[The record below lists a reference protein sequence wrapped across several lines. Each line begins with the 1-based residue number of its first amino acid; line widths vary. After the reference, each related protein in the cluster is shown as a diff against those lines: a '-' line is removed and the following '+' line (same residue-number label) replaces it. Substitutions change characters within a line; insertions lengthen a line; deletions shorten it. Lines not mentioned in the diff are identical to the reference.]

1 VGGVNRS
8 TLLNQLQ
15 IDREPERGGDH
26 ERPFPWWILGAVA
39 GVVVLGV
46 LVWFLIA
53 RPDRPAVRV
62 ATASAVTQGASTR
75 GGSLLVASGY
85 VIARRAAT
93 VSSKVTGKVAEVLI
107 EEGQRVVPGQV
118 MARLDDSNIR
128 ASVAQA
134 RAQASAAEANFHVA
148 QVGFTQAGSREARA
162 QKLHAQ
168 GYLSDQSV
176 EDAHNATESARYNL
190 ELMQRQAQVARAGL
204 AVAERSLDDTVVRA
218 PFAGVVT
225 VKAAQPGEMVSPV
238 SAGGGFTR
246 TGIGTV
252 VDMDSLEVEV
262 DVAESFINRVTAG
275 MPATVRLNAYPE
287 WEIPAEVVAVIP
299 TADRSKATVSVRLG
313 FKIRDPRIVPEMGAR
328 VSFLG
333 PAVAQ
338 ATRNRSVMVPAD
350 AVLADGPDKGAVFL
364 VADGKLERR
373 AVRLGPQE
381 PKGQIVQ
388 AGLSPGDV
396 VAVGGLDKL
405 KDGERVRINR
415 KPAED
420 E

>member
-1 VGGVNRS
+1 VNRS
-8 TLLNQLQ
+8 TLLNQLH
-15 IDREPERGGDH
+15 IDREPPPGGGDD
-26 ERPFPWWILGAVA
+26 RPFPWWILGAVA
-39 GVVVLGV
+39 GVILAGV

-75 GGSLLVASGY
+75 GGSLLDASGY

-118 MARLDDSNIR
+118 MARLDDTNIR
-128 ASVAQA
+128 ATVAQA
-134 RAQASAAEANFHVA
+134 RAQAAAAEASFHVA
-148 QVGFTQAGSREARA
+148 QVGFTQAASREARA
-162 QKLHAQ
+162 QKMHAQ
-168 GYLSDQSV
+168 GYLSDQAV

-225 VKAAQPGEMVSPV
+225 VKAAQPGEMVSPI

-246 TGIGTV
+246 TGIGTI

-333 PAVAQ
+333 PAQTQVA
-338 ATRNRSVMVPAD
+338 RNRSVMVPAD
-350 AVLADGPDKGAVFL
+350 AVLADGPDKGAVFV

-388 AGLSPGDV
+388 AGLSPGDA

-405 KDGERVRINR
+405 KDGERVRVNR

>member
-1 VGGVNRS
+1 VNRS
-8 TLLNQLQ
+8 TLLSQLQ
-15 IDREPERGGDH
+15 INREPDRGAGGDD
-26 ERPFPWWILGAVA
+26 RPFPWWILGVVAAVILA
-39 GVVVLGV
+39 GG
-46 LVWFLIA
+46 LVWFLVA

-62 ATASAVTQGASTR
+62 ANATAVTQGASTR
-75 GGSLLVASGY
+75 GGSLLDASGY

-107 EEGQRVVPGQV
+107 EEGQRVTPGQV
-118 MARLDDSNIR
+118 MARLDDTNIR
-128 ASVAQA
+128 AGVAQA
-134 RAQASAAEANFHVA
+134 RAQASAAESSFHVA
-148 QVGFTQAGSREARA
+148 QVSLTQASAREARA

-168 GYLSDQSV
+168 GYVSDQSV
-176 EDAHNATESARYNL
+176 EDAHNAAESARYNL
-190 ELMQRQAQVARAGL
+190 ELMQRQAQVARAAL
-204 AVAERSLDDTVVRA
+204 AVAQRSLDDTVVRA

-313 FKIRDPRIVPEMGAR
+313 FKVKDPRIVPEMGAR

-333 PAVAQ
+333 PATTQVV
-338 ATRNRSVMVPAD
+338 RNRSVMVPAD
-350 AVLADGPDKGAVFL
+350 AVMADGPDKGAVFV

-373 AVRLGPQE
+373 VVRLGPQE

-405 KDGERVRINR
+405 KDGARVRINR

>member
-1 VGGVNRS
+1 MNRS
-8 TLLNQLQ
+8 TLLSQLQ
-15 IDREPERGGDH
+15 IDREPARGGDH
-26 ERPFPWWILGAVA
+26 HRPFPWWIVGVVA
-39 GVVVLGV
+39 GVVL
-46 LVWFLIA
+46 LAILAWFLIA
-53 RPDRPAVRV
+53 RPDRPAVHV
-62 ATASAVTQGASTR
+62 ATATPVTQGASTR
-75 GGSLLVASGY
+75 GGSLLDASGY

-118 MARLDDSNIR
+118 MARLDDTNIR
-128 ASVAQA
+128 ATVAQA
-134 RAQASAAEANFHVA
+134 RAQAGAAEASFHVA
-148 QVGFTQAGSREARA
+148 QVGFTQAQNREARA

-168 GYLSDQSV
+168 GYVSDQSV
-176 EDAHNATESARYNL
+176 EDAHDATESARYNL
-190 ELMQRQAQVARAGL
+190 QLMQGQAQVARAGL
-204 AVAERSLDDTVVRA
+204 AVAQRSLDDTVVRA

-225 VKAAQPGEMVSPV
+225 VKAAQPGEMVSPI

-246 TGIGTV
+246 TGIGTI

-262 DVAESFINRVTAG
+262 DVAESFINRVQTG

-287 WEIPAEVVAVIP
+287 WEIPAEVIAVIP

-313 FKIRDPRIVPEMGAR
+313 FKVRDPRIVPEMGAR

-333 PAVAQ
+333 PATTQVA
-338 ATRNRSVMVPAD
+338 RNRSVMIPAD
-350 AVLADGPDKGAVFL
+350 AVIADGPDKGAVFV

-381 PKGQIVQ
+381 PKGQVVQ

-396 VAVGGLDKL
+396 VVVGGLDKL
-405 KDGERVRINR
+405 KDGARVRIDR
-415 KPAED
+415 KPADD